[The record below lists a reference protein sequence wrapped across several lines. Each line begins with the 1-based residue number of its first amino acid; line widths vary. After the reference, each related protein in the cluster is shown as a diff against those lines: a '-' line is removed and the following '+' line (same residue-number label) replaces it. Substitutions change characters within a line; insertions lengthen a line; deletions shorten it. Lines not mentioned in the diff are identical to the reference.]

1 MYVSIQ
7 NKKWF
12 IDIAKVKKN
21 KVSGH
26 FAICCLIQR
35 ATQTNFDLCLLSL
48 SLFFQKFIAFASLS
62 LTTLTHT
69 LTLFT
74 FACSTKLTLY
84 TCFPHRSAPLP
95 PPTLICEPKHDLSDQ
110 VFSPNSCTK
119 CWRESK
125 RPKLAYFS
133 SPNFCLEMFWQVI
146 NMDWPEHEENYKHLE

>member
-1 MYVSIQ
+1 MYVSTQ

-12 IDIAKVKKN
+12 MDIAKVKKN

-84 TCFPHRSAPLP
+84 TCFPHRSAPP
-95 PPTLICEPKHDLSDQ
+95 PPSNPDLWAKTWFKWSSVQ
-110 VFSPNSCTK
+110 SKLMYKMLEGIKKTK
-119 CWRESK
+119 TSIFFQSK
-125 RPKLAYFS
+125 LLSGNVLTSYKYGLTRARRKL
-133 SPNFCLEMFWQVI
+133 
-146 NMDWPEHEENYKHLE
+146 